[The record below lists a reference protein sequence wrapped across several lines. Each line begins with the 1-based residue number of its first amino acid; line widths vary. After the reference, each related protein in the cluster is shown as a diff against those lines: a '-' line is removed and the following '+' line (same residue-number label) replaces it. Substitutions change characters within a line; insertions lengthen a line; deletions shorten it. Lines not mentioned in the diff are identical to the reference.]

1 MNERLNAMLKSE
13 PSLGIAKRAS
23 FLVVVGGPRN
33 RALSK
38 EVNRIPLANVVLAGT
53 ITGFRAGSTAVPQVA
68 LENAVEQSLGG
79 PPTNAEQVGEH
90 RKALLA
96 GNAGLIAAGFLAQ
109 RAINHS
115 SHGGP
120 VAQLGQILASQL
132 TIGAAAASIILVSDA
147 VLGPLARRRDQSSP
161 ATMAV
166 QALTLRAQ
174 VKALRRATTLLTP
187 PTKPTPH
194 SYVG

>member
-1 MNERLNAMLKSE
+1 MKERLNAMLKSE
-13 PSLGIAKRAS
+13 PSLAIARRAS

-38 EVNRIPLANVVLAGT
+38 EVNRIPGANVILAGT
-53 ITGFRAGSTAVPQVA
+53 ISGFRAGSTAVPQVA
-68 LENAVEQSLGG
+68 LETAVEQSLGG
-79 PPTNAEQVGEH
+79 PPTNPKEVGEH

-115 SHGGP
+115 SYNGP
-120 VAQLGQILASQL
+120 VAQIGQIAASQV
-132 TIGAAAASIILVSDA
+132 TIGATAASIVLVSDA

-174 VKALRRATTLLTP
+174 VKALRKTVAILTP
-187 PTKPTPH
+187 PSKPTPY

>member
-1 MNERLNAMLKSE
+1 MKERLNAMLKSE

-38 EVNRIPLANVVLAGT
+38 EVNRIPGANVILAGT
-53 ITGFRAGSTAVPQVA
+53 ISGFRAGSTAVPQLA
-68 LENAVEQSLGG
+68 LENVVQQSVGG
-79 PPTNAEQVGEH
+79 PPTNPQQVGEH
-90 RKALLA
+90 RRALLA

-115 SHGGP
+115 NHTGP
-120 VAQLGQILASQL
+120 IAQVGHIMASQL
-132 TIGAAAASIILVSDA
+132 TIGAAAASIILISDA
-147 VLGPLARRRDQSSP
+147 VLGPLARRRDQSSL
-161 ATMAV
+161 ATMGV

-174 VKALRRATTLLTP
+174 TKTLRKAVTVLTP
-187 PTKPTPH
+187 PTKPTPY